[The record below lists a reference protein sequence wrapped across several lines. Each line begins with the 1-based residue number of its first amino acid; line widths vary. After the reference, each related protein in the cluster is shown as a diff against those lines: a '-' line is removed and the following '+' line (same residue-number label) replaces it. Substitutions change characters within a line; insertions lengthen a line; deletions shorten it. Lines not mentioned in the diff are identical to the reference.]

1 MITRRTP
8 FPGPNR
14 GAPQGTVGYC
24 RSSVQFQFKKAKAVA
39 NLAHEISLGEDF
51 MRDVTQGDFL
61 HPCRWSIRWA
71 SLSTA
76 QSPHRECSR
85 SDDLA
90 ARKA

>member
-51 MRDVTQGDFL
+51 MRDV
-61 HPCRWSIRWA
+61 I
-71 SLSTA
+71 STA
-76 QSPHRECSR
+76 ALPIRSR
-85 SDDLA
+85 SRALKLRGISYIHADGLYGGRA
-90 ARKA
+90 